1 MAQGWGGIRA
11 APECGPARR
20 QVGADGRGGRGA
32 ARFGAGRAPGSALR
46 PPSRPRR
53 APSRS
58 RPARAATAAAGEAT
72 SRAPATGGT
81 PAPPPVQRRA
91 PRPWKRWLGCCLR
104 SCCSARS
111 STAALGKRAGVRAAP
126 GVALGGEYPRSSSPP
141 PIPRVYLP
149 PPVFISSVDSRLHPP
164 MSTPISPLGLSPPPP
179 PPRLPRHPVSPAGA
193 SLRTHS
199 AAALGARAVAA
210 PAPAAPGAV
219 RRPGAEPAPHGGTR
233 AWEMLPFLPGA
244 RACWGPRPQRHLA
257 GPWLAGALPGAG

>member
-126 GVALGGEYPRSSSPP
+126 GVALCGEYPRSSSPP

-149 PPVFISSVDSRLHPP
+149 PPRLYLLGRLSSSSPNVHPHLP
-164 MSTPISPLGLSPPPP
+164 ARTLPASPATPSPP
-179 PPRLPRHPVSPAGA
+179 PPRLPRGRFSPDSPRRCPWGTGRGRP
-193 SLRTHS
+193 SS
-199 AAALGARAVAA
+199 C
-210 PAPAAPGAV
+210 
-219 RRPGAEPAPHGGTR
+219 RPGCCPPSR
-233 AWEMLPFLPGA
+233 
-244 RACWGPRPQRHLA
+244 C
-257 GPWLAGALPGAG
+257 